1 MISKS
6 TRQRIAFLM
15 LRLSAASIIAGVFL
29 LLGYL
34 VWNGASVLSP
44 QFLLQSPR
52 EGMTA
57 GGIFPAIIGTVY
69 LTFLTLL
76 FALPLGV
83 AAAIYLSEYADPRR
97 SKMLYVIRTATVVL
111 AGIPSIVY
119 GLLGLGLFVLFL
131 RLGFSLLS
139 SALALS
145 FLTLPV
151 IISASEEA
159 LRTVPMS
166 YREGALALGATRWQ
180 VVRDAVLPFAA
191 PGILTACILGLA
203 RAAGETAPILLTGA
217 AYYLPELPNSIFDQF
232 MALPFHIFALSTQSV
247 NPKLTRPI
255 QFGSVLVLL
264 LLVLSL
270 NVVAIVLRSYYRRR
284 FRSLAA

>member
-6 TRQRIAFLM
+6 TRQRIAFLI

-57 GGIFPAIIGTVY
+57 GGIFPAIVGTVY

-217 AYYLPELPNSIFDQF
+217 AYYLPELANSIFDQF

>member
-6 TRQRIAFLM
+6 TRQRIAFLI